1 MFQNKDKIY
10 WVGYK
15 DWDLKKFH
23 GDEYSTH
30 RGSSYNSYMIADEK
44 IALVDTVWT
53 PYHEG
58 FVEEID
64 KMFGLDKIDLIVVN
78 HCEVDHAG
86 SLLYLM
92 EKIPNTPIYCTKKG
106 AEMMKKHYHQDWNF
120 QTVKTGDSVDLGQY
134 KLVFVEAPMLHW
146 PDTMMTYVQGA
157 NLLLSNDPFGQH
169 LVSPYYFND
178 QVNQGELYYEATK
191 YYANIITPFNKLVKA
206 KINELKSLNL
216 PIDMIAPSHG
226 VIWRDNPMQIVE
238 QYEAWASNYHDG
250 SVTILY
256 DTMWGATKKM
266 ALAIARGL
274 ESQGVPAKVINTAK
288 FDKNDIITEVFR
300 SKGIIIGSS
309 TINNGILS
317 SMAAILEI
325 IKGLKFKEKI
335 AATFGSY
342 GWSGEATKIIEE
354 WLKNSGFEIVQEPK
368 KFLWDPTGEELEEC
382 ILFGEE
388 FAAKIKSFIAPERT
402 VK

>member
-1 MFQNKDKIY
+1 MFQIKDKIY

-300 SKGIIIGSS
+300 SKGIIVGSS

>member
-1 MFQNKDKIY
+1 MFQIKDKIY

-250 SVTILY
+250 SVTILF

-274 ESQGVPAKVINTAK
+274 ENQGVPAKVINTAK
-288 FDKNDIITEVFR
+288 FDKNDIIAEVFR
-300 SKGIIIGSS
+300 SKGIIVGSS

-342 GWSGEATKIIEE
+342 GWSGEATKIMEE

>member
-1 MFQNKDKIY
+1 
-10 WVGYK
+10 
-15 DWDLKKFH
+15 
-23 GDEYSTH
+23 
-30 RGSSYNSYMIADEK
+30 
-44 IALVDTVWT
+44 
-53 PYHEG
+53 
-58 FVEEID
+58 
-64 KMFGLDKIDLIVVN
+64 
-78 HCEVDHAG
+78 
-86 SLLYLM
+86 
-92 EKIPNTPIYCTKKG
+92 
-106 AEMMKKHYHQDWNF
+106 MKKHYHQDWNF

-238 QYEAWASNYHDG
+238 QYEAWANNYHDG
-250 SVTILY
+250 SVTILF

-274 ESQGVPAKVINTAK
+274 ENQGVPAKVINTAK
-288 FDKNDIITEVFR
+288 FDKNDIIAEVFR
-300 SKGIIIGSS
+300 SKGIIVGSS

-335 AATFGSY
+335 ATTFGSY

-354 WLKNSGFEIVQEPK
+354 WLKSSGFEIVQEPK
-368 KFLWDPTGEELEEC
+368 KFLWDPTGEELKEC

>member
-1 MFQNKDKIY
+1 MFQIKDKIY